1 MKKILSILLLL
12 SQVVIAQQR
21 GFTARIT
28 ISEASTNF
36 TFQKGI
42 NGQFYGY
49 GGGASAL
56 SPGIETEIRLAPIR
70 FKKALKV
77 MGIYNT
83 SNKALLIGVNYA
95 EHDFSVRGFSADN
108 DITYSSFQTR
118 YLNVPV
124 VLKYN
129 VQIFMLDE
137 NFHFSFGLGTMN
149 SFLLRSHLHEEA
161 TDNDRDSQG
170 RVIASRYYI
179 DDKDVTKLGVKY
191 TTNFCFDI
199 SVSFKRLYIG
209 ERAYFGFKDQFMKGL
224 ASTWA
229 VPGDLSI
236 YQSAYETS
244 PKLTMSGGFFYIGWR
259 LF

>member
-1 MKKILSILLLL
+1 MSH
-12 SQVVIAQQR
+12 VVVAQPR
-21 GFTARIT
+21 RFLARIT
-28 ISEASTNF
+28 VSEASEHLN
-36 TFQKGI
+36 FQKGI
-42 NGQFYGY
+42 NGQAYGY

-70 FKKALKV
+70 FKRALKM

-95 EHDFSVRGFSADN
+95 AHNFSARGFSSDN
-108 DITYSSFQTR
+108 DMLYSTFETR
-118 YLNVPV
+118 YIHVPV
-124 VLKYN
+124 ILKYN

-137 NFHFSFGLGTMN
+137 NFHFSFGLGTVN

-170 RVIASRYYI
+170 RVIASRFYI
-179 DDKDVTKLGVKY
+179 DDKDVTNLGVMY
-191 TTNFCFDI
+191 TTNFCFDMSI
-199 SVSFKRLYIG
+199 SFKRLYIG

-224 ASTWA
+224 EEQWA
-229 VPGDLSI
+229 VPKNVSV

-244 PKLTMSGGFFYIGWR
+244 PKLTMGGGFFYIGWR
-259 LF
+259 IF